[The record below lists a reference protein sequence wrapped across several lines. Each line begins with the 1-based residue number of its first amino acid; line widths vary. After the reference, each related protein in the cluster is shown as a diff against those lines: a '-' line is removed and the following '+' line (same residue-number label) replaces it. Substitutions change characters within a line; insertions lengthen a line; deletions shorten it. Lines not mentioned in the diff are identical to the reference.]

1 MRAPLRAGLLFAL
14 FLGPVAT
21 TGQAQ
26 SLFGPASIGGGV
38 EGRRYEFE
46 EGYVVH
52 AIRQFAY
59 PVAVLI
65 PFGKRFSVDIG
76 TAYATTTVADAIG
89 REESFSGFTDTQLRG
104 SYVFG
109 NDRVVTSLMV
119 NIPTGQETQSL
130 KEFDV
135 TSNVASNFLLFPV
148 NSYGNGFSATGGVA
162 VAIPAGSWNVGV
174 AGSLRLNSEYQP
186 FSDPGSTSVRYQPGL
201 EGRIRAGADRLIG
214 SSRLALGLTFSTFD
228 NDQFTGLAAGSGRYS
243 PGNRLIG
250 EVNLTSPA
258 GSGSITAYAWDF
270 YRTAGDNSTVT
281 TSNKENVL
289 TFGVSGGWPLGR
301 TVQLQPLAE
310 ARFWSPDEGSGQLYG
325 AGAALRF
332 TLSPRLV
339 FAPGGRFDFGSIEQL
354 GTSYSLTGWG
364 FSGLL
369 RYNF

>member
-1 MRAPLRAGLLFAL
+1 VRGPLRAGFVFAL
-14 FLGPVAT
+14 LLGSFT
-21 TGQAQ
+21 TRGEAQ

-46 EGYVVH
+46 EGYIVH

-76 TAYATTTVADAIG
+76 TAYATTNVADAVG
-89 REESFSGFTDTQLRG
+89 RESSFSGFTDTQLRG

-130 KEFDV
+130 KEFNV

-148 NSYGNGFSATGGVA
+148 NSYGNGFSTTGGVA
-162 VAIPAGSWNVGV
+162 VAVPVGSWNVGV

-201 EGRIRAGADRLIG
+201 EGRIRAGADRLVG
-214 SSRLALGLTFSTFD
+214 SSRLALGLTFSSFD
-228 NDQFTGLAAGSGRYS
+228 NDQFTGLATGSGRYS

-250 EVNLTSPA
+250 EANLTSPV
-258 GSGSITAYAWDF
+258 GSGSVTAYAWDF
-270 YRTAGDNSTVT
+270 YRTAGDNSAVT
-281 TSNKENVL
+281 TSNQENIFTL
-289 TFGVSGGWPLGR
+289 GLSGGWPLGR
-301 TVQLQPLAE
+301 SVQLQPLAE
-310 ARFWSPDEGSGQLYG
+310 ARFWSPNDGSGQLYG
-325 AGAALRF
+325 AGAALHF
-332 TLSPRLV
+332 TLSPRLM
-339 FAPGGRFDFGSIEQL
+339 FAPGGRFDFGSIKQL
-354 GTSYSLTGWG
+354 GTSYSLNGWG

>member
-1 MRAPLRAGLLFAL
+1 
-14 FLGPVAT
+14 
-21 TGQAQ
+21 
-26 SLFGPASIGGGV
+26 
-38 EGRRYEFE
+38 
-46 EGYVVH
+46 
-52 AIRQFAY
+52 
-59 PVAVLI
+59 VAVLI

-76 TAYATTTVADAIG
+76 TAATTAVADAIG

-214 SSRLALGLTFSTFD
+214 SSRLVLGLTFSTFD

-243 PGNRLIG
+243 PGSRLIG
-250 EVNLTSPA
+250 EVNLTSPPA
-258 GSGSITAYAWDF
+258 RHHHRLCLGLLSHRQRQFDGRHLQQRERAHLRFPADGRSAELFSCSRSVKRGSGLRMRRPALW
-270 YRTAGDNSTVT
+270 RC
-281 TSNKENVL
+281 
-289 TFGVSGGWPLGR
+289 
-301 TVQLQPLAE
+301 
-310 ARFWSPDEGSGQLYG
+310 
-325 AGAALRF
+325 AALR
-332 TLSPRLV
+332 LRCPLESSSLR
-339 FAPGGRFDFGSIEQL
+339 GSFVL
-354 GTSYSLTGWG
+354 DRSNNWG
-364 FSGLL
+364 HPT
-369 RYNF
+369 R